1 VSKSRTQVNAS
12 LGRLLGWDRGG
23 DRMSV
28 SEPSVPE
35 ALAQSPAWVR
45 LEDQLRWYDWK
56 AMANQR
62 RYRQIKVLQLL
73 AAASVPV
80 AAALSAA
87 HWVIAALGG
96 VILVLE
102 GLQQLGQYH
111 ETWMNYRGTCERLK
125 REKFLFLAGAGPYGR
140 NKGERLLAMN
150 VERLISQEH
159 AHWETTQEEAL
170 RSEKEEEGGKEGH

>member
-1 VSKSRTQVNAS
+1 
-12 LGRLLGWDRGG
+12 
-23 DRMSV
+23 
-28 SEPSVPE
+28 
-35 ALAQSPAWVR
+35 
-45 LEDQLRWYDWK
+45 
-56 AMANQR
+56 MANQR

-111 ETWMNYRGTCERLK
+111 DTWINYRGTCERLK
-125 REKFLFLAGAGPYGR
+125 REKFLFLAEAGDYARP
-140 NKGERLLAMN
+140 NSERRLA
-150 VERLISQEH
+150 VRIEGLISQEQV
-159 AHWETTQEEAL
+159 HWVTTQEDTMRAEE
-170 RSEKEEEGGKEGH
+170 EKEAGKEGH

>member
-1 VSKSRTQVNAS
+1 
-12 LGRLLGWDRGG
+12 
-23 DRMSV
+23 M
-28 SEPSVPE
+28 SEPAVPE
-35 ALAQSPAWVR
+35 ALARSPAWIR
-45 LEDQLRWYDWK
+45 LEDQLKWYDSK
-56 AMANQR
+56 AVANER

-80 AAALSAA
+80 AAAVSAA

-125 REKFLFLAGAGPYGR
+125 REKFLFLAGAGRYAR
-140 NKGERLLAMN
+140 DNAERLLARN
-150 VERLISQEH
+150 IERLISQEH
-159 AHWETTQEEAL
+159 AHWEMAQEDTL
-170 RSEKEEEGGKEGH
+170 QKEEEGKEGH

>member
-1 VSKSRTQVNAS
+1 
-12 LGRLLGWDRGG
+12 
-23 DRMSV
+23 M
-28 SEPSVPE
+28 SEPPVPE
-35 ALAQSPAWVR
+35 ALSRSPAWIR
-45 LEDQLRWYDWK
+45 LEDQLNWYDGK
-56 AMANQR
+56 AVANEH

-80 AAALSAA
+80 AAAASAA

-125 REKFLFLAGAGPYGR
+125 REKFLFLAGAGQYAR
-140 NKGERLLAMN
+140 SNGERLLAIKI
-150 VERLISQEH
+150 ERLISQEH
-159 AHWETTQEEAL
+159 AHWESTQEEAL
-170 RSEKEEEGGKEGH
+170 RSEKEKEEEGGKGGH